1 MIKTLIII
9 LVVVA
14 VGFGGWQLFEY
25 WDKIQNEKA
34 TEEKQAAASVV
45 NGDTLPGLP
54 LGWDT
59 SLSAAE
65 KGGASALGNWLK
77 TYGAGVQ
84 DPRKAWI
91 QLDYV
96 VMITRDNPQEAKR
109 LFAEVKDRTQPNSP
123 VWPRIQSM
131 QKTYE

>member
-25 WDKIQNEKA
+25 WDRIQSEKA
-34 TEEKQAAASVV
+34 TQEKEAATSVV

-54 LGWDT
+54 QGWDI
-59 SLSAAE
+59 SLNAAE
-65 KGGASALGNWLK
+65 KGGPDALGNWLK
-77 TYGAGVQ
+77 TYGTGVQ

-96 VMITRDNPQEAKR
+96 VMITRENPGEAKR
-109 LFAEVKDRTQPNSP
+109 LFAEVKDRTQQNSP

-131 QKTYE
+131 EKTYE